1 MMAKYT
7 AKVEASKKLL
17 TKFSKKKKSN
27 LQIKSYYK
35 NIIAIKIVRETGIH
49 SK

>member
-1 MMAKYT
+1 MMSKYT
-7 AKVEASKKLL
+7 AKLEEAMNKI
-17 TKFSKKKKSN
+17 FQEKKSN

-49 SK
+49 SR